1 MVELI
6 ITEKPSAAKKI
17 AEGLS
22 SKPNTKKEGTVTY
35 YELEREGKKILVVSA
50 VGHLFSVA
58 EKNKTF
64 KYPSFDIEWVPSNKV
79 SKNASYSKKY
89 LDVIKKISKQADSF
103 TVACDYDVE
112 GEVIGLNVL
121 RYACKQKDGYR
132 MKFSTL
138 VKEDV
143 KKSYDNKLSNIDW
156 GQAKAG
162 ETRHFLDW
170 LYGINI
176 SRALTTAIKT
186 AGSFKIMS
194 SGRVQGPALK
204 IIYDRE
210 MEIKDFKPEP
220 FWEIR
225 SLMDKDVEA
234 KYAEGKVWEENKAK
248 KIYDDTKDVKE
259 SFVKEVKENE
269 FGQAPPNPF
278 DLGGLQA
285 EAYKVFKIAPKK
297 TLQLAQSLYLK
308 GLTSYPRTSSQVL
321 PPEIN
326 YKKILTNLAIN
337 KNYTELA
344 SKLLKKGSL
353 RPNNGK
359 KTDPA
364 HPAIYPTGQRGS
376 VSGEE
381 AKLYDLVVKRFMSTF
396 AESAIRT
403 TTTMIFDINKYDFKA
418 SGSRTIKK
426 GWHSFYE
433 PYVKLKEQVMPNW
446 NEKDKVIVKEVF
458 LDAKETEPPKRYT
471 PASLIKELE
480 KRNLGTKAT
489 RADIVDSL
497 FERGYLHEKSI
508 EATELGIRLVNILKK
523 YSPEIVDE
531 EMTRHFEEEME
542 NIRNKKSTPEQVL
555 DKAKAELIKILDKF
569 KKQEKLIGSE
579 LIVANKE
586 TNDALTTVG
595 KCVNCGEGNL
605 KIRKGKFGSFVAC
618 DKYPDCKT
626 TFSLPKG
633 VMIKPTDKKSVTG
646 YPLVEVI
653 TKGKRPQLISLNPK
667 DNIPED
673 KKELVDKLEKEG
685 YVDKESGI
693 EMKLRYGFYGPFL
706 AAKNYPKEKKIL
718 NLDQIKKS

>member
-22 SKPNTKKEGTVTY
+22 SKPVSKKEGSVTY
-35 YELEREGKKILVVSA
+35 YELEKDGNKILVVSA

-58 EKNKTF
+58 EKNKSF

-79 SKNASYSKKY
+79 SKSASYSKKY
-89 LDVIKKISKQADSF
+89 LDVIKKISKKADSF

-121 RYACKQKDGYR
+121 KYACKQKDGNR

-143 KKSYDNKLSNIDW
+143 RKSYEAKYSSIDW

-176 SRALTTAIKT
+176 SRALTTAVKT

-210 MEIKDFKPEP
+210 MEIRAFKPEP

-225 SLMDKDVEA
+225 ALMEEDVES
-234 KYAEGKVWEENKAK
+234 KYVEGKIWEKEKAEK
-248 KIYDDTKDVKE
+248 VYG
-259 SFVKEVKENE
+259 FVKDAKEGVVKSIDEKE
-269 FGQAPPNPF
+269 FKQAPPVPF

-285 EAYKVFKIAPKK
+285 EAYKVFKMPPKK
-297 TLQLAQSLYLK
+297 TLQIAQNLYLK

-326 YKKILTNLAIN
+326 YKKILSGLAVN
-337 KNYTELA
+337 NNYTEKA
-344 SKLLKKGSL
+344 SLLLKTSL

-376 VSGEE
+376 VSGDD
-381 AKLYDLVVKRFMSTF
+381 AKLYDLIVKRFMATF
-396 AESAIRT
+396 AESAVRAT
-403 TTTMIFDINKYDFKA
+403 TTVIFDIKSYDFKA

-426 GWHSFYE
+426 GWHDFYE
-433 PYVKLKEQVMPNW
+433 PYVKLKDQLIPSW
-446 NEKDKVIVKEVF
+446 KKDDKVGVKKTF

-497 FERGYLHEKSI
+497 FNRGYLNAKSI
-508 EATELGIRLVNILKK
+508 EATELGIKLVNILKK

-542 NIRNKKSTPEQVL
+542 KIREKKATPEEVL
-555 DKAKAELIKILDKF
+555 SKAKEELSKILDKF
-569 KKQEKLIGSE
+569 KKQEKEIGSE
-579 LIVANKE
+579 LIDATKE
-586 TNDALTTVG
+586 TNDVLTTVG

-626 TFSLPKG
+626 TFSLPKN
-633 VMIKPTDKKSVTG
+633 VLVKPTDKKSASG
-646 YPLVEVI
+646 YPMVEVI
-653 TKGKRPQLISLNPK
+653 NKGKRPQLVSLNPE

-673 KKELVDKLEKEG
+673 KKELVKRLEEEG

-693 EMKLRYGFYGPFL
+693 EMKLRYGFFGPFL

-718 NLDQIKKS
+718 NLDQVK